1 MTVALRAKR
10 VFCDKEILQNG
21 WVAFEGERI
30 VSVGTEPPRGAT
42 AYDLG
47 NVDLVPGAVDL
58 HSDCLENLAHPRP
71 SASLPLETAMY
82 DLDAYV
88 SSHGV
93 TTNYL
98 CIGLEDDA
106 TKHRSDKRA
115 LETEAL
121 IRELRPRL
129 RADYAIHLRVDI
141 TRESQE
147 IVRTFMENG
156 AVALISYMDHTP
168 GQGQYPDE
176 AEWIKFYQSRWG
188 ADDATMSE
196 RLAAKRE
203 GQSRVDAMRVSVA
216 TLGREYNAIV
226 AAHDDDSV
234 AAVEEA
240 RRLGVNISEFPVNA
254 EAAQAAKRFGIGVLM
269 GAPNARR
276 GRSHLTNLS
285 AREALDLGVLDALAS
300 DYHPPSM
307 FAAAYALAAEGLC
320 DLSSAIALV
329 TQGPARIAGLRD
341 RGRIVPG
348 LRADLVAIEVRGAH
362 PVVRQTWVA
371 GKPVLGIDFAA
382 REVSFAS

>member
-10 VFCDKEILQNG
+10 VFCNKEILQDA
-21 WVAFEGERI
+21 WVAFDGERI
-30 VSVGTEPPRGAT
+30 VSVGNALPRGAA

-71 SASLPLETAMY
+71 SASLPLTAALY

-88 SSHGV
+88 TAHGV

-121 IRELRPRL
+121 IREQRPHL

-141 TRESQE
+141 TRESQD

-156 AVALISYMDHTP
+156 AVALVSYMDHTP

-176 AEWIKFYQSRWG
+176 ADWIKNYQSRWG
-188 ADDATMSE
+188 AGESTLAE
-196 RLAAKRE
+196 RLAAKRS
-203 GQSRVDAMRVSVA
+203 GQSRVEAMRVSVA
-216 TLGREYNAIV
+216 TLGREFNAIV
-226 AAHDDDSV
+226 AAHDDDS
-234 AAVEEA
+234 AGAVEEGK
-240 RRLGVNISEFPVNA
+240 RLGVDISEFPVNA
-254 EAAQAAKRFGIGVLM
+254 EAAQAAKRLGIGVLM

-285 AREALDLGVLDALAS
+285 AREALELGVLDALAS

-307 FAAAYALAAEGLC
+307 FGAAYALAAEGLC
-320 DLSSAIALV
+320 DLATAIGLV

-341 RGRIVPG
+341 RGRILPG
-348 LRADLVAIEVRGAH
+348 LRADLVAIETRGAH

-371 GKPVLGIDFAA
+371 GKPALGIDFAA